1 MSGQG
6 YNVTDI
12 LEEKSD
18 HDQEND
24 SDDSDEVPTS
34 AKERNAKDY
43 RIINNND
50 LSLKISR
57 TNTLE
62 EDNNK
67 RKMEDDNE
75 NGKQQKQQDILDL
88 TSQKINKNKKGN
100 EGKEKKDDRTV
111 TLKKLNTTY
120 GGKEKAKNEAVKGD
134 LRRNPYTDNLA
145 KPTIGIAQKGTEL
158 SQRERFATQYQIL
171 ENLPYK
177 R

>member
-57 TNTLE
+57 THTLE

-88 TSQKINKNKKGN
+88 TSQKINKNK
-100 EGKEKKDDRTV
+100 EGR
-111 TLKKLNTTY
+111 
-120 GGKEKAKNEAVKGD
+120 
-134 LRRNPYTDNLA
+134 
-145 KPTIGIAQKGTEL
+145 
-158 SQRERFATQYQIL
+158 
-171 ENLPYK
+171 
-177 R
+177 